1 VVLVVVELGQLPL
14 VTDLTERII
23 REVVQA
29 ELMVILYLVKQEV
42 QE

>member
-1 VVLVVVELGQLPL
+1 VLAEVELDKLLIVVV
-14 VTDLTERII
+14 LTERQIL
-23 REVVQA
+23 EVVQA